1 MNYSKSAVLYCKIV
15 EKVQF
20 VCGIFFAVL
29 FGLVIVISM
38 LDDVEDEISSG
49 ILYILFTLLGA
60 FLIVLS
66 RKRKKLVRD
75 VKEYSFRLSSD
86 PFGSIDK
93 LAASLRVTP
102 EAVRSNLDLM
112 IKRRFFTNVYI
123 DRVENRIVFH
133 NQVSSNPLSQIVA
146 GSKPQPVEYQSMTCK
161 NCGGFN
167 KGIKGKVI
175 ECEYCGS
182 PLDS

>member
-1 MNYSKSAVLYCKIV
+1 MNYSKSAVLYSKIV

-20 VCGIFFAVL
+20 VCGIFFTAL
-29 FGLVIVISM
+29 FGLVVVVSM
-38 LDDVEDEISSG
+38 LDDVEDSVSSVFF
-49 ILYILFTLLGA
+49 YILFTLLGV

-75 VKEYSFRLSSD
+75 LKEYSFRLSSD

-93 LAASLRVTP
+93 LAASLRITP
-102 EAVRSNLDLM
+102 EAVRNNLDLM
-112 IKRRFFTNVYI
+112 IKRRFFTDVYI
-123 DRVENRIVFH
+123 DRVENRIIFH
-133 NQVSSNPLSQIVA
+133 NHGRQSPLSQSVA
-146 GSKPQPVEYQSMTCK
+146 GVKTQPVEYQSVTCK

-167 KGIKGKVI
+167 KGIKGKII

-182 PLDS
+182 PLDN

>member
-1 MNYSKSAVLYCKIV
+1 MNYSKTAVLYCKIV
-15 EKVQF
+15 EKVQL

-29 FGLVIVISM
+29 FGLVTVVSILDAEEDSVSSVIFC
-38 LDDVEDEISSG
+38 
-49 ILYILFTLLGA
+49 ILFTVLGV

-75 VKEYSFRLSSD
+75 VKEYSFRLASD
-86 PFGSIDK
+86 PMGSIDK
-93 LAASLRVTP
+93 LASSLRVSP

-123 DRVENRIVFH
+123 DRVENRIVLH
-133 NQVSSNPLSQIVA
+133 NQGSYNPLSQIVT
-146 GSKPQPVEYQSMTCK
+146 GSKPQPVEYQSVTCK

-182 PLDS
+182 PLEG